1 MVASLGPP
9 TFILGMAQRT
19 KEVQN
24 RILADRLECNDER
37 RVAGRRLGSFFQV
50 GLGAPNW
57 VRIVKFNADL
67 KTW

>member
-1 MVASLGPP
+1 
-9 TFILGMAQRT
+9 MAQRT

-37 RVAGRRLGSFFQV
+37 RVAGRRLGSFFQD
-50 GLGAPNW
+50 GLAAPNW